1 MTVFNEPVHPGE
13 GCISKANGDRSME
26 NVIFASGNT
35 ITPAMVL
42 GQLTANDKFVPLD
55 PSATTGAQVAVA
67 IAYTNV
73 DASEADAN
81 GPIYAR
87 ECEFGSVFF
96 PTGITA
102 EQRATAVAELA
113 SRSIILRNHI

>member
-26 NVIFASGNT
+26 NVVFAIGST

-87 ECEFGSVFF
+87 ECEFNDTVAVF

-113 SRSIILRNHI
+113 SRSIILR